1 MVFPERSRNVA
12 DSATCATI
20 RPMQRRLTLLLM
32 AALCAASCGSETT
45 RRRRRR
51 PGARLAI
58 APQPDFLTVGSSV
71 VLEARL
77 TEGTSP
83 PRVVAAD
90 WSSADGRVA
99 AVDRSG
105 RVSALAPGTTTI
117 RATFGADTA
126 SLAMRAAP
134 DFAGTWTGNRRVVSC
149 VHPRP
154 DVCAAAYPTQPH
166 RRDDAGPHPGARSR
180 HRHAVAQPAPRL
192 AVVRRQRHDRRA
204 RQPHAGR
211 HDHLDAVERRL
222 DDARRRWPTAASR
235 SSRSPAIL
243 RGSFA
248 EARTDADGTSWR
260 VSWEIQGLTRTR

>member
-1 MVFPERSRNVA
+1 
-12 DSATCATI
+12 
-20 RPMQRRLTLLLM
+20 MQRRLTLLLM
-32 AALCAASCGSETT
+32 AALCAASCGSDDPPTT
-45 RRRRRR
+45 PT

-58 APQPDFLTVGSSV
+58 TPQPDFLIVGSSV

-83 PRVVAAD
+83 PRIVAAD
-90 WSSADGRVA
+90 WSSADGRVV

-105 RVSALAPGTTTI
+105 RVSALAPGATTI
-117 RATFGADTA
+117 RATFGADSA

-154 DVCAAAYPTQPH
+154 DFCAADYPLNRIAATTMVLTQA
-166 RRDDAGPHPGARSR
+166 RDRVSGTLSLSPPLASSSSAVSGAIAELGSLTLDGTIISTPSTG
-180 HRHAVAQPAPRL
+180 ASTTLGAL
-192 AVVRRQRHDRRA
+192 ADCRIQIEPV
-204 RQPHAGR
+204 
-211 HDHLDAVERRL
+211 
-222 DDARRRWPTAASR
+222 T
-235 SSRSPAIL
+235 AIL

-260 VSWEIQGLTRTR
+260 VNWEIQGLTRTR

>member
-1 MVFPERSRNVA
+1 MHG
-12 DSATCATI
+12 
-20 RPMQRRLTLLLM
+20 RLTLLLM
-32 AALCAASCGSETT
+32 AALCVASCGSDDDDTPTT
-45 RRRRRR
+45 PT

-58 APQPDFLTVGSSV
+58 TPQPDFLTVGSSV

-90 WSSADGRVA
+90 WSSTDGRVA

-105 RVSALAPGTTTI
+105 RVSALASGSATI

-126 SLAMRAAP
+126 SLALRAAP
-134 DFAGTWTGNRRVVSC
+134 DFAGTWTGTRRVASC

-154 DVCAAAYPTQPH
+154 DVCAASYPTNRIVATALVLTQARERVSGTLSLSPPLTSPSSAVSGTIAETGGLTL
-166 RRDDAGPHPGARSR
+166 AGTIISTPSSGASTTLGTLADFRVEIEPGT
-180 HRHAVAQPAPRL
+180 
-192 AVVRRQRHDRRA
+192 
-204 RQPHAGR
+204 G
-211 HDHLDAVERRL
+211 
-222 DDARRRWPTAASR
+222 
-235 SSRSPAIL
+235 IL

-248 EARTDADGTSWR
+248 EARTDPDGTTWR